1 MKIAISTDD
10 KTTIHNGHF
19 GESQYYLI
27 YEILNGQIY
36 AEELREN
43 PYVMAKQH
51 NHGQAKEIM
60 DLLHDCQLFMG
71 KIMDARLL
79 PEIAKKNID
88 AIITTMDD
96 IKKAVI
102 AYLNSKDDYFKY
114 YNAKTGEFC
123 ECSER

>member
-27 YEILNGQIY
+27 YEILNGEIY

-43 PYVMAKQH
+43 PYAVGKEHQH
-51 NHGQAKEIM
+51 SQVKNIM

-71 KIMDARLL
+71 KSIDARSL
-79 PEIAKKNID
+79 PNIAEKNID
-88 AIITTMDD
+88 
-96 IKKAVI
+96 
-102 AYLNSKDDYFKY
+102 DYY
-114 YNAKTGEFC
+114 YD
-123 ECSER
+123 R